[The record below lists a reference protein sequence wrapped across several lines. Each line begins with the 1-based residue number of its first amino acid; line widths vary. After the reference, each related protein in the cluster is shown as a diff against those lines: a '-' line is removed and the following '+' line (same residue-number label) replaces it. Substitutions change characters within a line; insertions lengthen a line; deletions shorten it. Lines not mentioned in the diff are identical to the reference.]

1 MNNKLCPDGKELNP
15 KTNRCNKLCPHG
27 FLRNENFQ
35 CRKCI
40 KQYLPLAER
49 DLHLLLIDEEIKNRK
64 NLLIKKK
71 KELDEKYKL
80 NSYLNDVKQN
90 YSKYYNHILKEKQRE
105 YDALL
110 LIKEYM
116 DKLIITEDLLDE
128 QIRIAKHDQND
139 IIKEINKVKTELD
152 NLIE

>member
-1 MNNKLCPDGKELNP
+1 MNNKLCPDGSELNP

-40 KQYLPLAER
+40 RRYLPLAER
-49 DLHLLLIDEEIKNRK
+49 DLYLLQIEEEIKNK
-64 NLLIKKK
+64 KKLLIKKK
-71 KELDEKYKL
+71 KDLDKKDKL

-90 YSKYYNHILKEKQRE
+90 YSKYYDYILKQKQQQ

-116 DKLIITEDLLDE
+116 NDLINTENLVDD
-128 QIRIAKHDQND
+128 QIRIAKHDQQD
-139 IIKEINKVKTELD
+139 IIREIEKVKGELD
-152 NLIE
+152 ELIE